1 VKAGTFSDDLCSG
14 LPQEE
19 SVISLGP
26 VVGPTSGTVAMV
38 EMTSG
43 TGAVVGSVVEAAP
56 GARALVEPS
65 GAAAIVTITGMTSD
79 TVGPAVGAVP
89 DVGALVGPTSGA
101 AAIVGM
107 TSGAEV
113 EFQQQGP
120 HLVKS

>member
-1 VKAGTFSDDLCSG
+1 MKAGTFSDDLCSG

-26 VVGPTSGTVAMV
+26 VVGP
-38 EMTSG
+38 TSG

-101 AAIVGM
+101 AAIVRM